1 MLRSHLRAQE
11 KQGMYLSES
20 DPTQG
25 VDTEWE
31 VVVIGAGAV
40 GLVAAV
46 SLARAG
52 VKVLLLETG
61 AAEPG
66 AAQDLNAVSMTG
78 RAHSGALHGRARVV
92 GRHDHALGG
101 AADPVRSLRFRG
113 ARDHARGGVADIVH
127 RGRKLLRRCGGT
139 AGSGSRPP
147 ERREPPARLDR
158 GGCAGIRLRILFH
171 PVAARV
177 QSGALVRG

>member
-1 MLRSHLRAQE
+1 
-11 KQGMYLSES
+11 MYLSES
-20 DPTQG
+20 DSTPG

-92 GRHDHALGG
+92 GGTTTLWGGQLTQFVPYDFEARAIMPG
-101 AADPVRSLRFRG
+101 AAWPISFTEVKG
-113 ARDHARGGVADIVH
+113 I
-127 RGRKLLRRCGGT
+127 T
-139 AGSGSRPP
+139 AMWRHCWVWISTT
-147 ERREPPARLDR
+147 
-158 GGCAGIRLRILFH
+158 
-171 PVAARV
+171 
-177 QSGALVRG
+177 